1 MLPHRY
7 KVASYMRDDVRSYHF
22 NLPIDKMNFT
32 HADAQFRS
40 FNLTM
45 RAESGGS
52 TPAARVTW
60 STALPPECVT
70 SVRVNFKNNNGVVVA
85 TNITTNAS
93 QTEVVQTGLRCS
105 TRYKIE
111 VVVSGKP
118 TYDGVPF
125 LQILPS
131 NEVRLFI
138 GGK

>member
-1 MLPHRY
+1 M
-7 KVASYMRDDVRSYHF
+7 
-22 NLPIDKMNFT
+22 IFT

-40 FNLTM
+40 SNLTM
-45 RAESGGS
+45 RAESVGGS

-60 STALPPECVT
+60 NTALPPECVT
-70 SVRVNFKNNNGVVVA
+70 AVTVNFRNNTSGVVVA
-85 TNITTNAS
+85 TNTATNTS
-93 QTEVVQTGLRCS
+93 QTEVIQTGLQCGTS
-105 TRYKIE
+105 YKIK

-125 LQILPS
+125 LQILSS